1 MSLEAEGCFPD
12 KPPRKKGTSLL
23 RKMEKLRLRGTTGL
37 LSSAHSGGGGGDCGS
52 LARRVISGPV
62 QVQEEERLERLHGP
76 SR

>member
-1 MSLEAEGCFPD
+1 MILEAEGCFPD

-37 LSSAHSGGGGGDCGS
+37 LPSIHSSGSNSGS
-52 LARRVISGPV
+52 LPRHVTSGPV
-62 QVQEEERLERLHGP
+62 LVQEEERMERLHCP